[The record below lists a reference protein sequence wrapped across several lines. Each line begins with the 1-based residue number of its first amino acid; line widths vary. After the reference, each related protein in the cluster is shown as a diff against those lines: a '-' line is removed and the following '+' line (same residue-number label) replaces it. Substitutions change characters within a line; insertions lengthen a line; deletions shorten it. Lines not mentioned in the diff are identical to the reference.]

1 MKRVLIADD
10 ELHIC
15 NLIKCLIDWEAY
27 GLEVAGFAH
36 DGETAFQM
44 CQELLPSFLITD
56 IRMPGLNG
64 LELMK
69 KIAETLPDIKVIIVT
84 GYSQFPY
91 ALQAIKYHVI
101 DYLLK
106 PVQKNELEAALTKG
120 LELIK
125 KESGLLQADSANL
138 VSAQKIKD
146 NLLMCMIK
154 NKNDMDNRRQIFD
167 VYRDQFYSND
177 KERGWQLIQINFVF
191 RSGEDI
197 AFIQNFLKTKMKA
210 IMTEGI
216 GTNAIEI
223 ITTLLGND
231 FYCLINGNM
240 DYLEEKKYENYIKD
254 KLIILNETIQKVNF
268 VIGVSNI
275 YADYHKIYDCIA
287 QCEKCVLHKVY
298 KGKDRIIYFE
308 KVPQPIYDTQFF
320 LNDTF
325 RKNFANALKNE
336 DIRKISVLLEELS
349 VVLYNYSKRTD
360 RKTVLGIYDILVEEF
375 YLTIFGYSQN
385 DEVIESK
392 KEILQQGRYFYSV
405 SGLFHYLGEI
415 IGSEIQSISKKKE
428 EQSIKPVKLAQRY
441 IEKHYMDD
449 ITLEE
454 IAKEVGWTATYLS
467 SSFKKNTGKSVV
479 DYLTYIRVQHA
490 KELLLDT
497 ERSIGEV
504 ADIVGFH
511 DAKYFATRFK
521 KITGVSPNEYRG
533 LFS

>member
-1 MKRVLIADD
+1 MKKVLIADD

-44 CQELLPSFLITD
+44 CQELLPGLLITD
-56 IRMPGLNG
+56 IRMPGLDG

-69 KIAETLPDIKVIIVT
+69 KIAEALPDIKVIIVT

-106 PVQKNELEAALTKG
+106 PVQKNELEAAVKKG
-120 LELIK
+120 LELLEK
-125 KESGLLQADSANL
+125 DSVFLQTESRNF
-138 VSAQKIKD
+138 VSTQKIKD
-146 NLLMCMIK
+146 NLLMCMLK
-154 NKNDMDNRRQIFD
+154 NKNNLDNRQQIFD

-177 KERGWQLIQINFVF
+177 KARGWQLIQINFVF

-197 AFIQNFLKTKMKA
+197 SFIQNFLKTKMKA
-210 IMTEGI
+210 IVTEGI
-216 GTNAIEI
+216 GTSDIEI
-223 ITTLLGND
+223 TTILSGND
-231 FYCLINGNM
+231 FYCLVNGNM
-240 DYLEEKKYENYIKD
+240 DYLEAKKYENYIKD

-268 VIGVSNI
+268 IIGVSNI
-275 YADYHKIYDCIA
+275 YADYHKIYDCIV

-308 KVPQPIYDTQFF
+308 KIPQTIYDSQFF

-325 RKNFANALKNE
+325 RKNFTAALKNE
-336 DIRKISVLLEELS
+336 DIRKISALLEDLS
-349 VVLYNYSKRTD
+349 VVLYNYSKRTNG
-360 RKTVLGIYDILVEEF
+360 KTVLEIYDILVEEF
-375 YLTIFGYSQN
+375 YLTIFGYSQK
-385 DEVIESK
+385 EEMIEAK
-392 KEILQQGRYFYSV
+392 KEILRQGRYFYSL

-415 IGSEIQSISKKKE
+415 IGSEIQSFSKKKE

-449 ITLEE
+449 ITLEQ
-454 IAKEVGWTATYLS
+454 IAKEVGWTETYLS
-467 SSFKKNTGKSVV
+467 TSFKKNIGKSVV
-479 DYLTYIRVQHA
+479 DYLTYIRIQHA

-497 ERSIGEV
+497 GRSIGEV
-504 ADIVGFH
+504 ADTVGFH

-521 KITGVSPNEYRG
+521 KFTGVSPNEYRG